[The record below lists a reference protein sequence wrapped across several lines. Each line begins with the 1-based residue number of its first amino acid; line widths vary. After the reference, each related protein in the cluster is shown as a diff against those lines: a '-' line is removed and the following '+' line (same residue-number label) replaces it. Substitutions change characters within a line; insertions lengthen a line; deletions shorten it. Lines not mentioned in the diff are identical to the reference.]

1 MYIRKRRVRAW
12 AAIPAIVLIVAI
24 SVIAGRAAS
33 AAYTTQVS
41 LGAARPFAVLAGAAV
56 TGNATTVINGDVGYG
71 TAITF
76 TGTVNGTTYGPTFW
90 DPARDAL
97 TAAYNDASTRPSTP
111 IAAELGGTTRF
122 AGVYNSLADVAFA
135 ITTPL
140 TLDAQNDPNAV
151 FIFKTG
157 PTAGLNTTATVG
169 NVLLINGAQACNVF
183 WQVGG
188 AATLG
193 ASTTFSG
200 NILANAAITAGAGTT
215 IDGRAF
221 SVTAAVTLDA
231 NTVGG
236 CDVTAPTITAPA
248 DVVTTTGVGAT
259 LCGAVV
265 AEELLTATASDNSG
279 SVTAARVPAGN
290 TFAVGATTVTYTASD
305 IAGNTSSA
313 TQLVTV
319 TDDTVPTIT
328 APADAGYQFRS
339 DVPAANP
346 TIATAADNCDVPTVT
361 VVDTDDGGA
370 GTLGFPLTI
379 TRTFTAT
386 DAAGNTSTA
395 IQTITVEDTTPVPTP
410 TPTPTV
416 APTATPTVAPTAT
429 PTVAPTATPT
439 VAPTVA
445 PTAAPTVAPTAT
457 PTVAPTATPTVAPTA
472 TPTVAPT
479 VAPTATPTVAPTA
492 TPTVAPTVAP
502 TATPTVAPTVA
513 PTATLTV
520 APTATPTSAP
530 SVAPTAAPQTQ
541 TPSPAPAPA
550 VLAAPRTIST
560 LWTVPFD
567 VLDEPTVTLNVGS
580 TGTQIPVALVTI
592 PRLPSTSTND
602 QYEPLKPVNFVQGFA
617 LGFALVV
624 IGGLLL
630 LGLRRSV

>member
-1 MYIRKRRVRAW
+1 MYIRKRHVRAW
-12 AAIPAIVLIVAI
+12 AAIPAVVLIVAI
-24 SVIAGRAAS
+24 SVVAGPANAAT
-33 AAYTTQVS
+33 YTTQVP
-41 LGAARPFAVLAGAAV
+41 LGAAGPFAVLAAAAV
-56 TGNATTVINGDVGYG
+56 TANAGTVINGNLGWG
-71 TAITF
+71 TAYSPPA
-76 TGTVNGTTYGPTFW
+76 GTLNGTSTGPIANW
-90 DPARDAL
+90 QPEKDAM
-97 TAAYNDASTRPSTP
+97 TAAYNVVVSRPSVS
-111 IAAELGGTTRF
+111 IAAELGGTTQF

-169 NVLLINGAQACNVF
+169 DVLLINGAQACNVF

-193 ASTTFSG
+193 ASSSFKGS
-200 NILANAAITAGAGTT
+200 ILANAAITAGAGAT

-236 CDVTAPTITAPA
+236 CDTTAPTITAPA

-259 LCGAVV
+259 LCSAVV
-265 AEELLTATASDNSG
+265 DSSLLTATATDNSG
-279 SVTAARVPAGN
+279 SVTVTRLPAGN
-290 TFAVGATTVTYTASD
+290 TFAVGGTTVTHTASD
-305 IAGNTSSA
+305 AAGNTATA

-328 APADAGYQFRS
+328 GPANASYQFES
-339 DVPAANP
+339 DVPAADP
-346 TIATAADNCDVPTVT
+346 ADATAADNCGVSSVT

-370 GTLGFPLTI
+370 GTLGSPLTI

-386 DAAGNTSTA
+386 DAAGNASTA
-395 IQTITVEDTTPVPTP
+395 IQTITVEDTTPLP

-439 VAPTVA
+439 VAPTATPTVA
-445 PTAAPTVAPTAT
+445 PTATPIVAPTATPTVAPTVTPTVAPTATPTVAPTATPTVVPTAT

-479 VAPTATPTVAPTA
+479 VAPTAGPPTPTP
-492 TPTVAPTVAP
+492 TPT
-502 TATPTVAPTVA
+502 
-513 PTATLTV
+513 
-520 APTATPTSAP
+520 
-530 SVAPTAAPQTQ
+530 
-541 TPSPAPAPA
+541 PAPAPA
-550 VLAAPRTIST
+550 PPVLAVPQTIST
-560 LWTVPFD
+560 LTAVPFD
-567 VLDEPTVTLNVGS
+567 VFLGPSVTLNVGS
-580 TGTQIPVALVTI
+580 TGAQIPVAVVTI
-592 PRLPSTSTND
+592 PRLPSTSTNGE
-602 QYEPLKPVNFVQGFA
+602 YEPLKPVNFIQGFA
-617 LGFALVV
+617 LGFALVL
-624 IGGLLL
+624 IGWLLL
-630 LGLRRSV
+630 LGLRRSA

>member
-1 MYIRKRRVRAW
+1 VYIDKRHVRAW
-12 AAIPAIVLIVAI
+12 AAIPATVLIVAI
-24 SVIAGRAAS
+24 SVIAGPAAS

-41 LGAARPFAVLAGAAV
+41 LGAARSFAVLAAAAV
-56 TGNATTVINGDVGYG
+56 TANAATVINGNLGWG
-71 TAITF
+71 TAYSPPA
-76 TGTVNGTTYGPTFW
+76 GTLNGTSTGPIANW
-90 DPARDAL
+90 QPEKDAMI
-97 TAAYNDASTRPSTP
+97 AAYNDVVSRPSTP

-122 AGVYNSLADVAFA
+122 AGVYNSLAEVAFA

-157 PTAGLNTTATVG
+157 PTAGLNTTAAVG
-169 NVLLINGAQACNVF
+169 NVLLINGARACNVF

-193 ASTTFSG
+193 ANTTFSG

-221 SVTAAVTLDA
+221 SVTGAITLDA

-259 LCGAVV
+259 VCGVVV
-265 AEELLTATASDNSG
+265 AEDLLTATASDNSG
-279 SVTAARVPAGN
+279 IVAVARVPAGN

-305 IAGNTSSA
+305 IAGNTASA

-328 APADAGYQFRS
+328 ASADAGYQFRS
-339 DVPAANP
+339 DVPAADP
-346 TIATAADNCDVPTVT
+346 TIATAADNCGVPTVT
-361 VVDTDDGGA
+361 VVDADDGGA

-386 DAAGNTSTA
+386 DAAGNSSTA

-410 TPTPTV
+410 
-416 APTATPTVAPTAT
+416 TPTVAPTAT

-445 PTAAPTVAPTAT
+445 PTAA
-457 PTVAPTATPTVAPTA
+457 
-472 TPTVAPT
+472 
-479 VAPTATPTVAPTA
+479 PTVAPTA

-550 VLAAPRTIST
+550 VLAAPPTIST

-567 VLDEPTVTLNVGS
+567 VLVEPTVTLNVGS
-580 TGTQIPVALVTI
+580 TGTQIPVTVVTI

-617 LGFALVV
+617 LGFALVL